1 MTALTAAIDVDW
13 GKLGEAALWSAIFAL
28 GVMLIGGLA
37 VVASLRGQDRK
48 AEGQGGVVA
57 YDAVT
62 IACVIVIAA
71 AVAFGIYIMTQ
82 K

>member
-1 MTALTAAIDVDW
+1 MIAAIAAIDVDW
-13 GKLGEAALWSAIFAL
+13 AKLGEAALWSAIFAL
-28 GVMLIGGLA
+28 GIMLIGGLA

-48 AEGQGGVVA
+48 AAGEAGVVA

-62 IACVIVIAA
+62 IACVIVIVAA
-71 AVAFGIYIMTQ
+71 IAFGIYIMTQ